1 MNKNDLNKSATT
13 INDELETEVWH
24 IPSIEEMKEDGT
36 WDELSDGNKRVLE
49 EATAFAR
56 SEEGKK
62 YFEFLMSGI
71 KNNENQQRYPWRT

>member
-1 MNKNDLNKSATT
+1 MKLGTVVYANKIYNLDYM
-13 INDELETEVWH
+13 
-24 IPSIEEMKEDGT
+24 SIEEMKEDGT

-71 KNNENQQRYPWRT
+71 KNKENQQRYPWRT